1 MNEYSNWWKYF
12 FFQEADSNKDGFLS
26 VEEYMKIAK
35 NQGVELTFEEA
46 QHLVSLIDKDKDG

>member
-1 MNEYSNWWKYF
+1 MEVF